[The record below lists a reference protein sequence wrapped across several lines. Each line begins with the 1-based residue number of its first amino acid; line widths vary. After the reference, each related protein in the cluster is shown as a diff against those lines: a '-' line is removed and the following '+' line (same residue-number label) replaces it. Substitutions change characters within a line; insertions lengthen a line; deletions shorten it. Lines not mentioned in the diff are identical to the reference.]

1 MRNIKNFAI
10 FILAAAVLS
19 SCGGL
24 NKMVKDANLV
34 SYQVTPEVL
43 EMHGGEVD
51 YSINV
56 NYPAKY
62 FNKKAVVTLTPV
74 LKYEGGETTLEPLVL
89 QGEDVTENNKPISF
103 DNGGSGSTSGSFTYE
118 DPMMMSELY
127 FDVNAAIKEK
137 TADLGEV
144 KLADGIIVT
153 PLIVMN
159 DPKVILFDNMYK
171 QIVPESYET
180 DIKYVINRADVR
192 SSEMKKEGVVELNE
206 TLKNTNTNDRLDL
219 KGIEISAYASPDGPV
234 DFNAKLADKREAS
247 ANTYLEGQLK
257 KSNMDVAEELV
268 SMMATPEDWDG
279 FKKLMEESNIVDKDM
294 ILRVLSMHNDPV
306 VREQEI
312 KNLSEAFEVIK
323 VEILPQLRRSK
334 FTVNMDKIGWSD
346 QELVQLFSSDPD
358 TLKLEELLYTAT
370 LVPDNETKL
379 AVYTK
384 ATEVSP
390 GCFRAKNNRGVVL
403 YDMGRLDE
411 AATAFNAAKAIRDH
425 DIINNNLGAIALKN
439 GDVEAAKEAFT
450 ASMGAGPSVNY
461 NLGIVSIKEGE
472 YEAAVNYFGSEA
484 SLNAALAKYLAGD
497 ADGAWRMAANMEKSG
512 GMGYYLM
519 AVIAASQDNTDAA
532 LENLKLAVENCTDP
546 QFVKDRAVKDLE
558 FAKLFENPEFKAIVQ

>member
-34 SYQVTPEVL
+34 GYQVTPEVL

>member
-1 MRNIKNFAI
+1 
-10 FILAAAVLS
+10 
-19 SCGGL
+19 
-24 NKMVKDANLV
+24 
-34 SYQVTPEVL
+34 
-43 EMHGGEVD
+43 
-51 YSINV
+51 
-56 NYPAKY
+56 
-62 FNKKAVVTLTPV
+62 
-74 LKYEGGETTLEPLVL
+74 
-89 QGEDVTENNKPISF
+89 
-103 DNGGSGSTSGSFTYE
+103 
-118 DPMMMSELY
+118 
-127 FDVNAAIKEK
+127 
-137 TADLGEV
+137 
-144 KLADGIIVT
+144 
-153 PLIVMN
+153 MN
-159 DPKVILFDNMYK
+159 DPKVILFDNNFK
-171 QIVPESYET
+171 QIVPESYVT
-180 DIKYVINRADVR
+180 DIKYIINRADVR
-192 SSEMKKEGVVELNE
+192 SSERRKEGIVEMNE
-206 TLKNTNTNDRLDL
+206 TLDNTKTNDRLDL

-247 ANTYLEGQLK
+247 ANAYLSGQLK
-257 KSNMDVAEELV
+257 KSDMDVAEELV

-294 ILRVLSMHNDPV
+294 ILRVLSMHSDPV

-334 FTVNMDKIGWSD
+334 FTLNMDKIGWSD

-358 TLKLEELLYTAT
+358 TLGLEELLYTAT
-370 LVPDNETKL
+370 LVPDNDTKL

-403 YDMGRLDE
+403 YNMGRLDE
-411 AATAFNAAKAIRDH
+411 AAAAFNRAKSIRDH
-425 DIINNNLGAIALKN
+425 DIINNNLGAVALKN

-450 ASMGAGPSVNY
+450 ASMGAGSDVNY

-484 SLNAALAKYLAGD
+484 SFNAALAKYLAGD

-519 AVIAASQDNTDAA
+519 AVIAASQDNTDTA
-532 LENLKLAVENCTDP
+532 LENLRLAVENCTDP
-546 QFVKDRAVKDLE
+546 QYVKDRAVKDLE
-558 FAKLFENPEFKAIVQ
+558 FAKLFENAEFKAIVQ

>member
-34 SYQVTPEVL
+34 GYQVTPEVL
-43 EMHGGEVD
+43 EMHGGQVD
-51 YSINV
+51 YTINV

-74 LKYEGGETTLEPLVL
+74 LKYEGGETTLDPLVL

-159 DPKVILFDNMYK
+159 DPKVILFDNNYK
-171 QIVPESYET
+171 QIVPESYQT
-180 DIKYVINRADVR
+180 DIMYVINRADVR
-192 SSEMKKEGVVELNE
+192 ASERKKEGIVDMTGTLQKTNE
-206 TLKNTNTNDRLDL
+206 NDRLDL
-219 KGIEISAYASPDGPV
+219 KGIEIAAYASPDGPL
-234 DFNAKLADKREAS
+234 DFNAQLADKREVS
-247 ANTYLEGQLK
+247 ANQYLEGQLK
-257 KSNMDVAEELV
+257 KSNMEVAEELV

-312 KNLSEAFEVIK
+312 RNLSEAFEILK
-323 VEILPQLRRSK
+323 VEILPKLRRSK
-334 FTVNMDKIGWSD
+334 FTLNMDKIGWSD

-358 TLKLEELLYTAT
+358 TLGLEELLYTAT
-370 LVPDNETKL
+370 LVPDNDTKL
-379 AVYTK
+379 AIYTK

-411 AATAFNAAKAIRDH
+411 AAAAFNAAKAIRDH

-532 LENLKLAVENCTDP
+532 LENLKLAVQNCTDP